1 MINCQDCEESF
12 EGHAA
17 LKYHASV
24 VHEGKNPNEC
34 PNCGKTFG
42 YSYSDAKIVK
52 ANVIRHLNSC
62 GNFGESGYG
71 IFNIKTIKSKF

>member
-34 PNCGKTFG
+34 PNCGKTFAPC
-42 YSYSDAKIVK
+42 SDAKIVK

-71 IFNIKTIKSKF
+71 IFNIDY